1 MNEPVVK
8 INIPDN
14 QLMTG
19 LFGERDLHLKSI
31 EAAFPEVDIHAR
43 GNQISISGADATR
56 VGSLFEE
63 MVALLKDGHVI
74 DSSSLGKSIDLVLA
88 DERPSDIL
96 GADILR
102 AKGKTIRPKSLGQKR
117 YVEAIAKNIITFG
130 IGPAGTGKSWLAV
143 AMAVKALRSKE
154 VNRIILTRP
163 AVEAGERLGFLP
175 GDLMAKVD
183 PYLRPLYDALHDL
196 MDMDSVEQLVEEGP
210 VEVAPLAFMRGR
222 TLNNAFV
229 ILDEAQNTT
238 PEQMKMFL
246 TRIGFGSRVVVT
258 GDSTQV
264 DVQNGR
270 QSLHHL
276 ETLLGEIEGISFV
289 HLTSKDVVRHRI
301 VQDIVDAYN
310 NKSPKEESS

>member
-102 AKGKTIRPKSLGQKR
+102 AKGKTIRCRCCRGDNSN
-117 YVEAIAKNIITFG
+117 A
-130 IGPAGTGKSWLAV
+130 GPAS
-143 AMAVKALRSKE
+143 
-154 VNRIILTRP
+154 
-163 AVEAGERLGFLP
+163 
-175 GDLMAKVD
+175 
-183 PYLRPLYDALHDL
+183 PL
-196 MDMDSVEQLVEEGP
+196 
-210 VEVAPLAFMRGR
+210 
-222 TLNNAFV
+222 
-229 ILDEAQNTT
+229 
-238 PEQMKMFL
+238 
-246 TRIGFGSRVVVT
+246 
-258 GDSTQV
+258 STSHSSQ
-264 DVQNGR
+264 
-270 QSLHHL
+270 QSAESCHC
-276 ETLLGEIEGISFV
+276 GQ
-289 HLTSKDVVRHRI
+289 TSIHR
-301 VQDIVDAYN
+301 A
-310 NKSPKEESS
+310 

>member
-1 MNEPVVK
+1 
-8 INIPDN
+8 
-14 QLMTG
+14 MTG

-96 GADILR
+96 GADIAAPKNNSPEITWTRTLR
-102 AKGKTIRPKSLGQKR
+102 RSYSSKR
-117 YVEAIAKNIITFG
+117 TLLLLELDQLAR
-130 IGPAGTGKSWLAV
+130 GKSWLAV

-175 GDLMAKVD
+175 GDLMAKSTRTCN
-183 PYLRPLYDALHDL
+183 PYTARC
-196 MDMDSVEQLVEEGP
+196 M
-210 VEVAPLAFMRGR
+210 
-222 TLNNAFV
+222 T
-229 ILDEAQNTT
+229 
-238 PEQMKMFL
+238 
-246 TRIGFGSRVVVT
+246 
-258 GDSTQV
+258 
-264 DVQNGR
+264 
-270 QSLHHL
+270 
-276 ETLLGEIEGISFV
+276 
-289 HLTSKDVVRHRI
+289 
-301 VQDIVDAYN
+301 
-310 NKSPKEESS
+310 